1 MSKYKIN
8 YGNLSNE
15 LNMGKSI
22 LFCIWGQLRG
32 SNTSG
37 PMYEKFIN
45 FGHHDEF
52 KMSDLTIE
60 IIREKIKNKEMF
72 YDHFVDKSSTNK
84 WKSDD
89 KLKTVKT
96 EILPKYLVENKK
108 KYNEWFCS

>member
-1 MSKYKIN
+1 
-8 YGNLSNE
+8 
-15 LNMGKSI
+15 
-22 LFCIWGQLRG
+22 
-32 SNTSG
+32 
-37 PMYEKFIN
+37 
-45 FGHHDEF
+45 
-52 KMSDLTIE
+52 
-60 IIREKIKNKEMF
+60 MF